1 MPQEDVFLDMGVLF
15 KKVLKGFL
23 WVIPFAALMA
33 VGTFYL
39 TSKQPAKYTSESK
52 VLIDTAKIVLPGQ
65 VRNSEQE
72 RSLLDKEGIAS
83 QVQLLQSRDLA
94 RRVVQKL
101 DLENNS
107 SFAAKE
113 KAGFVDQLMTRV
125 GFEPS
130 ATQVSKAERVLKKFT
145 KNLDVYQV
153 DGSRVIAVR
162 FTSKDPE
169 LAARAANTV
178 VSEYRMLQDNAK
190 RAVTNNT
197 ADALAPQ
204 VARLQNELEAAQQE
218 VAEFRAGADLLL
230 GSENRTL
237 NQQQL
242 AELNSQVSSAIVAK
256 SEAEAQAKQIRSLL
270 DNGGALETATQV
282 LNSALIQRLRERQL
296 ALENRIAELST
307 TLLPNH
313 PQIKALRSQLRGY
326 DRQIRGEAE
335 KIVIGLENDAKIA
348 QDRYKALNAQVNV
361 LKKEAA
367 KSGADQVRLQELE
380 REARSKEDQL
390 NQLLVS
396 LREAEVLQGVGVLN
410 ADSRVISRAAV
421 PSEPSGRKP
430 SALAAIAGFA
440 AFFLG
445 CLWSIVRALISGE
458 VLRRETYATPAAP
471 AANPKE
477 ATGTATSN
485 ALASVVDATTRSHA
499 VASPPVELKRSCDEV
514 DDHQD
519 AVDAESDEASADEG
533 GADEEIEAPEADDN
547 DIVSTKTASEHGEV
561 DEEPVSETSAPAPV
575 LLRDLSAD
583 DANKL
588 DKVSRVVVL
597 SVEDESLSSRVALS
611 CTRKIAARGI
621 MPVVVEVRSE
631 GGDGTQSVLKETPL
645 EEMGET
651 AEDMVTDAD
660 TKPGFSELL
669 EGAAAFTN
677 VIHRDPVSRAHV
689 IQSGCMPI
697 RDEVVYGGRYE
708 LIMEALDLTYDVIVA
723 DLGLIEPSLICA
735 QMLSEADRVIIAT
748 DGSPAG
754 PELEK
759 ALSILERHTKAPV
772 EVERV
777 INDEAAAWLQVDMAA

>member
-15 KKVLKGFL
+15 KKVFKGLL
-23 WVIPFAALMA
+23 WVIPFAALIA
-33 VGTFYL
+33 FGTFYL
-39 TSKQPAKYTSESK
+39 ASKQTAKYTSESK
-52 VLIDTAKIVLPGQ
+52 VLIDTAKIILPGQ
-65 VRNSEQE
+65 IRNSEQE

-94 RRVVQKL
+94 RHVVQTL
-101 DLENNS
+101 DLANNS
-107 SFAAKE
+107 VFAAKS
-113 KAGFVDQLMTRV
+113 KPGLVDQLMTRV
-125 GFEPS
+125 GLEPTS
-130 ATQVSKAERVLKKFT
+130 GQMSEAERLLNKFT
-145 KNLDVYQV
+145 SNLDVYQV

-169 LAARAANTV
+169 LAARVANTV
-178 VSEYRMLQDNAK
+178 VNEYRMLQDNAK

-204 VARLQNELEAAQQE
+204 VARLENEVEAAKKT

-256 SEAEAQAKQIRSLL
+256 SQAEAQARQIRSLL
-270 DNGGALETATQV
+270 EDGGSLETATQV
-282 LNSALIQRLRERQL
+282 LASSLIQRLRERQL

-326 DRQIRGEAE
+326 DRQIRAEAE

-348 QDRYKALNAQVNV
+348 QDRYVALNEQVNA
-361 LKKEAA
+361 LKVEAA
-367 KSGADQVRLQELE
+367 RSGADQVRLQELQ
-380 REARSKEDQL
+380 REARSKEEQL

-410 ADSRVISRAAV
+410 ADSRVISRASV
-421 PSEPSGRKP
+421 PSEASGRKP

-440 AFFLG
+440 ALFLG
-445 CLWSIVRALISGE
+445 CLWVIARALIAGE
-458 VLRRETYATPAAP
+458 VLRRETFSTPTAP

-485 ALASVVDATTRSHA
+485 ALESVVDATTRSHA
-499 VASPPVELKRSCDEV
+499 VAAPPVELKPSFVEEEDKSDEELDTSEV
-514 DDHQD
+514 EEPQEKMTEL
-519 AVDAESDEASADEG
+519 AEDEAREEEEFDEEFEEEEASAEVSSITLKEVK
-533 GADEEIEAPEADDN
+533 ADN
-547 DIVSTKTASEHGEV
+547 
-561 DEEPVSETSAPAPV
+561 
-575 LLRDLSAD
+575 
-583 DANKL
+583 ANQL
-588 DKVSRVVVL
+588 AKVGRVVVL

-611 CTRKIAARGI
+611 CTRKIAERGI

-631 GGDGTQSVLKETPL
+631 GGEGAQSILKETPL
-645 EEMGET
+645 EEVGDVPQ
-651 AEDMVTDAD
+651 AEEGSDDPL
-660 TKPGFSELL
+660 KPGFAELL
-669 EGAAAFTN
+669 EGEAAFTN

-689 IQSGCMPI
+689 IQSGVMPI
-697 RDEVVYGGRYE
+697 RDEVVYGGRYN

-723 DLGLIEPSLICA
+723 DLGLIESSLICA

-759 ALSILERHTKAPV
+759 ALTILEKHTKAPV

-777 INDEAAAWLQVDMAA
+777 VSNEAAAWLQVDMAA

>member
-15 KKVLKGFL
+15 KKVLKGLL
-23 WVIPFAALMA
+23 WVIPFAALIA
-33 VGTFYL
+33 FGAFYL
-39 TSKQPAKYTSESK
+39 ASKQTARYTSESK
-52 VLIDTAKIVLPGQ
+52 ILIDTAKIVLPGQ
-65 VRNSEQE
+65 IRNSEQE

-94 RRVVQKL
+94 RHVVQKL
-101 DLENNS
+101 DLENNRV
-107 SFAAKE
+107 FAAKSE
-113 KAGFVDQLMTRV
+113 PGLVDQLLTRA
-125 GFEPS
+125 GFEP
-130 ATQVSKAERVLKKFT
+130 TFNQVSEAERLLNKFT
-145 KNLDVYQV
+145 GNLDVYQV

-162 FTSKDPE
+162 FKSKDPE
-169 LAARAANTV
+169 LAARIANTV
-178 VSEYRMLQDNAK
+178 VNEYRMLQDNAK
-190 RAVTNNT
+190 RAVTTNT

-204 VARLQNELEAAQQE
+204 VARLENEVEAAQRKA
-218 VAEFRAGADLLL
+218 AEFRAGADLLL

-242 AELNSQVSSAIVAK
+242 TELSSQVSSAIVAK
-256 SEAEAQAKQIRSLL
+256 SQAEAQARQIGSLL
-270 DNGGALETATQV
+270 EDGGALDTATQV
-282 LNSALIQRLRERQL
+282 LSSSLIQRLRERQL

-313 PQIKALRSQLRGY
+313 PQIKSLRSQLTVF
-326 DRQIRGEAE
+326 DRQIRAEAE

-348 QDRYKALNAQVNV
+348 QDRYVTLNAQVNE

-367 KSGADQVRLQELE
+367 RSGADQVRLQELE
-380 REARSKEDQL
+380 REARSKEEQL
-390 NQLLVS
+390 SQLLVG

-410 ADSRVISRAAV
+410 ADSRVISRASV

-445 CLWSIVRALISGE
+445 CLWVIVRALIAGE
-458 VLRRETYATPAAP
+458 ILRRESFSTPAAP
-471 AANPKE
+471 AVNPKE

-485 ALASVVDATTRSHA
+485 ALNSVVDAAARSHTVSA
-499 VASPPVELKRSCDEV
+499 PPIELKPSFEKAEEEAAEELEATEEDDQV
-514 DDHQD
+514 DRLIDHS
-519 AVDAESDEASADEG
+519 EDEAFEEETDNEEF
-533 GADEEIEAPEADDN
+533 DEEFEEEHEAAE
-547 DIVSTKTASEHGEV
+547 VSPITFKEV
-561 DEEPVSETSAPAPV
+561 KAGNTTQLE
-575 LLRDLSAD
+575 
-583 DANKL
+583 
-588 DKVSRVVVL
+588 KVRRVVVL
-597 SVEDESLSSRVALS
+597 SVEDECLSSRVALS

-631 GGDGTQSVLKETPL
+631 GGEGAVSVLSDTPL
-645 EEMGET
+645 EEVGDVPQVEEG
-651 AEDMVTDAD
+651 AELV
-660 TKPGFSELL
+660 KPGFSELL
-669 EGAAAFTN
+669 EGEAAFTN

-689 IQSGCMPI
+689 IQSGVMPI
-697 RDEVVYGGRYE
+697 RDEVVYGGRYN

-759 ALSILERHTKAPV
+759 ALAILEKHTKAPV

-777 INDEAAAWLQVDMAA
+777 VSNEAAAWLQVDMAA

>member
-15 KKVLKGFL
+15 KKVFRGLL
-23 WVIPFAALMA
+23 WVIPFTALIA
-33 VGTFYL
+33 FGTFYL
-39 TSKQPAKYTSESK
+39 ASKQTARYTSESK

-65 VRNSEQE
+65 IRSSERE

-83 QVQLLQSRDLA
+83 QVQLLRSRDLA
-94 RRVVQKL
+94 RHVVQKL
-101 DLENNS
+101 DLANNS
-107 SFAAKE
+107 IFAAKS
-113 KAGFVDQLMTRV
+113 KRGFIGQLMTRV
-125 GFEPS
+125 GVEPTS
-130 ATQVSKAERVLKKFT
+130 GQLSEAERLLKKFT
-145 KNLDVYQV
+145 SNLDVHQI

-169 LAARAANTV
+169 LAARVANTV
-178 VSEYRMLQDNAK
+178 VNEYRMLQDNAK
-190 RAVTNNT
+190 RAVSNNT

-204 VARLQNELEAAQQE
+204 VARLENEVEAAKKT

-242 AELNSQVSSAIVAK
+242 TELSSQVSSAIVAK
-256 SEAEAQAKQIRSLL
+256 SQAEAQARQIRSLL
-270 DNGGALETATQV
+270 EHGGSLETATQV
-282 LNSALIQRLRERQL
+282 LASPLIQHLRERQL

-307 TLLPNH
+307 TLLPDH

-326 DRQIRGEAE
+326 DRQIRAEAE

-348 QDRYKALNAQVNV
+348 QDRYTALSEQVNE
-361 LKKEAA
+361 LKVEAA
-367 KSGADQVRLQELE
+367 RSGADQVRLQELE
-380 REARSKEDQL
+380 REARSKEEQL

-410 ADSRVISRAAV
+410 ADSRVISRASV
-421 PSEPSGRKP
+421 PSETSGRKP
-430 SALAAIAGFA
+430 SALAAIVGFA

-445 CLWSIVRALISGE
+445 CLWTIVLALIAGE
-458 VLRRETYATPAAP
+458 VLRRETVAAPTAP

-485 ALASVVDATTRSHA
+485 ALESVVDATTRSYA
-499 VASPPVELKRSCDEV
+499 VAAAPVELKPSFVEVEGMSAEEQEASKEDASHVIMAEPDEG
-514 DDHQD
+514 DDS
-519 AVDAESDEASADEG
+519 EEERDEASEEEEFDGEFEEG
-533 GADEEIEAPEADDN
+533 EACAGVPTIILKEVKTDN
-547 DIVSTKTASEHGEV
+547 ASPLTKVG
-561 DEEPVSETSAPAPV
+561 
-575 LLRDLSAD
+575 
-583 DANKL
+583 
-588 DKVSRVVVL
+588 RVVVL

-611 CTRKIAARGI
+611 CTRKIAAHGI

-631 GGDGTQSVLKETPL
+631 GGEGVQSILKETPL
-645 EEMGET
+645 EEVDEAHQ
-651 AEDMVTDAD
+651 AEESSDDLL
-660 TKPGFSELL
+660 KPGFAELL
-669 EGAAAFTN
+669 EGEAAFTN

-689 IQSGCMPI
+689 IQSGIMPI
-697 RDEVVYGGRYE
+697 RDEVVYGGRYN
-708 LIMEALDLTYDVIVA
+708 LIMEALDMTYDVIVA

-735 QMLSEADRVIIAT
+735 QILSEADRVIIAT

-759 ALSILERHTKAPV
+759 ALTILEKHTKAPV

-777 INDEAAAWLQVDMAA
+777 VSNEAAAWLQVDMAA

>member
-15 KKVLKGFL
+15 KKVLKGLL
-23 WVIPFAALMA
+23 WVIPFAALIA
-33 VGTFYL
+33 FGTFYL
-39 TSKQPAKYTSESK
+39 ASKQSARYTSESK
-52 VLIDTAKIVLPGQ
+52 ILIDTAKIVLPGQ
-65 VRNSEQE
+65 IRNSEQE

-83 QVQLLQSRDLA
+83 QVQLFQSRDLA
-94 RRVVQKL
+94 RHAVQKL
-101 DLENNS
+101 DLENNRV
-107 SFAAKE
+107 FAAKSE
-113 KAGFVDQLMTRV
+113 PGLVDQLLTRA
-125 GFEPS
+125 GFEP
-130 ATQVSKAERVLKKFT
+130 TFNQVSEAERLLNKFT
-145 KNLDVYQV
+145 RNLDVYQV

-162 FTSKDPE
+162 FKSKDPE
-169 LAARAANTV
+169 LAARIANTV
-178 VSEYRMLQDNAK
+178 VNEYRMLQDNAK
-190 RAVTNNT
+190 RAVTSNT

-204 VARLQNELEAAQQE
+204 VARLENEVEAAQRKA
-218 VAEFRAGADLLL
+218 AEFRAGADLLL

-242 AELNSQVSSAIVAK
+242 AELSSQVSSAIVAK
-256 SEAEAQAKQIRSLL
+256 SQAEAQARQIRSLL
-270 DNGGALETATQV
+270 EDGGALDTATQV
-282 LNSALIQRLRERQL
+282 LNSSLIQRLRERQL

-313 PQIKALRSQLRGY
+313 PQIKSLRSQRTVF
-326 DRQIRGEAE
+326 DRQIRAEAE

-348 QDRYKALNAQVNV
+348 QDRYVTLNAQVNE

-367 KSGADQVRLQELE
+367 RSGADQVRLQELE
-380 REARSKEDQL
+380 REARSKEEQL
-390 NQLLVS
+390 SQLLVS

-410 ADSRVISRAAV
+410 ADSRVISRASV

-430 SALAAIAGFA
+430 SALAAITGFA

-445 CLWSIVRALISGE
+445 CLWVIVRALVAGE
-458 VLRRETYATPAAP
+458 VLRRESFSTPAAP

-485 ALASVVDATTRSHA
+485 ALNSVVDAAARSHTVAAPPIELKPSFEEEEEEA
-499 VASPPVELKRSCDEV
+499 VAEEDEQH
-514 DDHQD
+514 DSLTDYSEECASD
-519 AVDAESDEASADEG
+519 DEAQ
-533 GADEEIEAPEADDN
+533 DEEF
-547 DIVSTKTASEHGEV
+547 
-561 DEEPVSETSAPAPV
+561 DEELEDEHELVEVSPITFKEVKAENTNQ
-575 LLRDLSAD
+575 LE
-583 DANKL
+583 
-588 DKVSRVVVL
+588 KVRRVVVL

-631 GGDGTQSVLKETPL
+631 GGEGAVSVLDETPL
-645 EEMGET
+645 EEIGDAPH
-651 AEDMVTDAD
+651 AEECDDLV
-660 TKPGFSELL
+660 KPGFSELL
-669 EGAAAFTN
+669 EGEAAFTN

-689 IQSGCMPI
+689 IQSGVMPI
-697 RDEVVYGGRYE
+697 RDEVVYGGRYN

-759 ALSILERHTKAPV
+759 ALAILEKHTKAPV

-777 INDEAAAWLQVDMAA
+777 VSNEAAAWLQRDMAA

>member
-23 WVIPFAALMA
+23 WVIPFAALIAAGTYYMA
-33 VGTFYL
+33 
-39 TSKQPAKYTSESK
+39 SKQPAKYTSESK
-52 VLIDTAKIVLPGQ
+52 ILIDTAKIVLPGQ
-65 VRNSEQE
+65 FRNGEQE

-101 DLENNS
+101 RLESNQV
-107 SFAAKE
+107 FAAKS
-113 KAGFVDQLMTRV
+113 KLGLVDQLMTQV

-130 ATQVSKAERVLKKFT
+130 SEQVSQAERVLNKFT
-145 KNLDVYQV
+145 DNLDVYQI

-169 LAARAANTV
+169 LAATIANTV
-178 VSEYRMLQDNAK
+178 VKEYRTLQDNAK

-204 VARLQNELEAAQQE
+204 VKRLQSEVEAAQQE
-218 VAEFRAGADLLL
+218 AATFRAGADLLL

-242 AELNSQVSSAIVAK
+242 AELSSQVSAAIVAR
-256 SEAEAQAKQIRSLL
+256 SQAEAQAKQIRALL
-270 DNGGALETATQV
+270 DSGGSLETATQV
-282 LNSALIQRLRERQL
+282 LQSSLIQRLRERQL
-296 ALENRIAELST
+296 ALENRIAELSS

-313 PQIKALRSQLRGY
+313 PQIKALRSQLSGY
-326 DRQIRGEAE
+326 ERQIRAEAR
-335 KIVIGLENDAKIA
+335 KIVVGLENDAEIA
-348 QDRYKALNAQVNV
+348 QDRYADLNSRVEE
-361 LKKEAA
+361 LKKLAA
-367 KSGADQVRLQELE
+367 RSGADQVRLQELE
-380 REARSKEDQL
+380 RGARSKTEQL
-390 NQLLVS
+390 TQLLVS

-410 ADSRVISRAAV
+410 ADSRVISRASV
-421 PSEPSGRKP
+421 PSKASGKKA
-430 SALAAIAGFA
+430 SALAGIVGFA

-458 VLRRETYATPAAP
+458 ALRRESFATPAAP
-471 AANPKE
+471 IANPRVSN
-477 ATGTATSN
+477 GTAGSN
-485 ALASVVDATTRSHA
+485 ALENVVAATTQSHA
-499 VASPPVELKRSCDEV
+499 PVAPPIELKGSFEDVEDQVSIEDEPSEDTPVEELALE
-514 DDHQD
+514 DDHCESED
-519 AVDAESDEASADEG
+519 DHDDVEEVLDAEL
-533 GADEEIEAPEADDN
+533 EE
-547 DIVSTKTASEHGEV
+547 
-561 DEEPVSETSAPAPV
+561 EEVSESEEDIIVEALPITGAK
-575 LLRDLSAD
+575 AD
-583 DANKL
+583 NTNQL
-588 DKVSRVVVL
+588 ERVRRVVVL
-597 SVEDESLSSRVALS
+597 SVEDETLSSRVALS

-631 GGDGTQSVLKETPL
+631 GGEATQSVLAETAL
-645 EEMGET
+645 EEVGNVPQID
-651 AEDMVTDAD
+651 EDSDQS
-660 TKPGFSELL
+660 KPGFAELL
-669 EGAAAFTN
+669 EGEAAFTN

-689 IQSGCMPI
+689 IQSGYMPI
-697 RDEVVYGGRYE
+697 RDEVVYGGRYN

-759 ALSILERHTKAPV
+759 ALSILEKHTKAPV

-777 INDEAAAWLQVDMAA
+777 VNNEAAAWLQVDMAA

>member
-15 KKVLKGFL
+15 KKVLKGLL
-23 WVIPFAALMA
+23 WVIPFAALVA
-33 VGTFYL
+33 FGTFYL
-39 TSKQPAKYTSESK
+39 ASKQTAKYTSESK

-65 VRNSEQE
+65 IRNSEQE

-94 RRVVQKL
+94 RHVVQKL

-107 SFAAKE
+107 VFASKSE
-113 KAGFVDQLMTRV
+113 PGLVDRLMTSV
-125 GFEPS
+125 GFEPTS
-130 ATQVSKAERVLKKFT
+130 NQVSKAERLLNKFT
-145 KNLDVYQV
+145 SNLDVYQV

-169 LAARAANTV
+169 LAARVANTV
-178 VSEYRMLQDNAK
+178 VNEYRTLQDNAK

-204 VARLQNELEAAQQE
+204 VARLENEVEAAQQK
-218 VAEFRAGADLLL
+218 VAEFRSGADLLL

-242 AELNSQVSSAIVAK
+242 SELNSQVSAAIVAK
-256 SEAEAQAKQIRSLL
+256 SQAEAQAKQIRSLL
-270 DNGGALETATQV
+270 ENGGSLETATQV
-282 LNSALIQRLRERQL
+282 LNSSLIQRLRERQL

-326 DRQIRGEAE
+326 DRQIRAEAE

-348 QDRYKALNAQVNV
+348 QDRYVALNEQVNE

-367 KSGADQVRLQELE
+367 RSGADQVRLQELE
-380 REARSKEDQL
+380 REARSKEEQL

-410 ADSRVISRAAV
+410 ADSRVISRASV

-458 VLRRETYATPAAP
+458 VLRRESFATPAAP

-477 ATGTATSN
+477 SIGTATSN
-485 ALASVVDATTRSHA
+485 ALESVVDATTRSHA
-499 VASPPVELKRSCDEV
+499 VAAPPVELKPSFEEEEDKPAPEEEEIAEDELTEEQAELQDDVEDETVIDEV
-514 DDHQD
+514 
-519 AVDAESDEASADEG
+519 
-533 GADEEIEAPEADDN
+533 EEFNEEL
-547 DIVSTKTASEHGEV
+547 E
-561 DEEPVSETSAPAPV
+561 DEEPEVEVPSIALKEV
-575 LLRDLSAD
+575 KAD
-583 DANKL
+583 NANQL
-588 DKVSRVVVL
+588 EKVSRVVVL

-631 GGDGTQSVLKETPL
+631 GGEGAQSILKETPL
-645 EEMGET
+645 EEVGDVPQS
-651 AEDMVTDAD
+651 EDGSEPL
-660 TKPGFSELL
+660 KPGFSELL
-669 EGAAAFTN
+669 EGEAAFTN

-689 IQSGCMPI
+689 IQSGVMPI
-697 RDEVVYGGRYE
+697 RDEVVYGGRYN

-759 ALSILERHTKAPV
+759 ALSILEKHTKAPV

-777 INDEAAAWLQVDMAA
+777 VSNEAAAWLQVDMAA

>member
-15 KKVLKGFL
+15 KKVFKGLL
-23 WVIPFAALMA
+23 WVIPFAALIA
-33 VGTFYL
+33 FGTFYL
-39 TSKQPAKYTSESK
+39 ASKQTAKYTSESK

-101 DLENNS
+101 DLEDNS
-107 SFAAKE
+107 VFAARSKPNLI
-113 KAGFVDQLMTRV
+113 DQLMTQI
-125 GFEPS
+125 GFEPTS
-130 ATQVSKAERVLKKFT
+130 GQISKAERLLNKFT

-162 FTSKDPE
+162 FTSKDAE
-169 LAARAANTV
+169 LAARVANTV
-178 VSEYRMLQDNAK
+178 VNEYRMLQDNAK

-204 VARLQNELEAAQQE
+204 VARLENEVEAAQKK

-256 SEAEAQAKQIRSLL
+256 SQAEAQAKQIRSLL
-270 DNGGALETATQV
+270 EDGGSLETATQV
-282 LNSALIQRLRERQL
+282 LSSSLIQRLRERQL

-313 PQIKALRSQLRGY
+313 PQIKALRSQLFGY
-326 DRQIRGEAE
+326 DRQIRVEAE

-348 QDRYKALNAQVNV
+348 QDRYAALNTQVNK
-361 LKKEAA
+361 LKIEAA
-367 KSGADQVRLQELE
+367 RSGADQVRLQELE
-380 REARSKEDQL
+380 REARSKEEQL

-410 ADSRVISRAAV
+410 ADSRVISRASV
-421 PSEPSGRKP
+421 PSQPSGRKP

-445 CLWSIVRALISGE
+445 CLWTIVRALIAGE
-458 VLRRETYATPAAP
+458 VLRRESFSAPAAP

-477 ATGTATSN
+477 ATGTATFN
-485 ALASVVDATTRSHA
+485 ALESVVDATTRSHA
-499 VASPPVELKRSCDEV
+499 VVTPPMELKLAFEDKSV
-514 DDHQD
+514 
-519 AVDAESDEASADEG
+519 SEAD
-533 GADEEIEAPEADDN
+533 GADE
-547 DIVSTKTASEHGEV
+547 
-561 DEEPVSETSAPAPV
+561 DEEQE
-575 LLRDLSAD
+575 DLSELAEEETAEDEEKDETEDDFAEESEEPEPSPVVPSARLKDVKAD
-583 DANKL
+583 NVNQLA
-588 DKVSRVVVL
+588 KVGRVVVL
-597 SVEDESLSSRVALS
+597 SVEDEGLSSRVALS
-611 CTRKIAARGI
+611 CTRKIAAHGI
-621 MPVVVEVRSE
+621 MPVVVEVRCE
-631 GGDGTQSVLKETPL
+631 GGEGAHSILKETPL
-645 EEMGET
+645 EEVGDVPQ
-651 AEDMVTDAD
+651 AEEGDVLL
-660 TKPGFSELL
+660 KPGFSELL
-669 EGAAAFTN
+669 EGEAAFTN

-689 IQSGCMPI
+689 IQSGVMPI
-697 RDEVVYGGRYE
+697 RDEVVYGGRYN

-754 PELEK
+754 PELET
-759 ALSILERHTKAPV
+759 ALSVLEKHTKAPI

-777 INDEAAAWLQVDMAA
+777 VSNEAAAWLQVDMAA

>member
-15 KKVLKGFL
+15 KKVFKGLL
-23 WVIPFAALMA
+23 WVIPFAALIA
-33 VGTFYL
+33 FGTFYL
-39 TSKQPAKYTSESK
+39 ASKQTAKYTSESK
-52 VLIDTAKIVLPGQ
+52 VLIDTAKIILPGQ
-65 VRNSEQE
+65 IRNSEQE

-94 RRVVQKL
+94 RHVVQTL
-101 DLENNS
+101 DLANNS
-107 SFAAKE
+107 VFAAKS
-113 KAGFVDQLMTRV
+113 KPGLVDQLMTRV
-125 GFEPS
+125 GLEPTS
-130 ATQVSKAERVLKKFT
+130 GQMSEAERLLNKFT
-145 KNLDVYQV
+145 SNLDVYQV

-169 LAARAANTV
+169 LAARVANTV
-178 VSEYRMLQDNAK
+178 INEYRMLQDNAK

-204 VARLQNELEAAQQE
+204 VARLENEVEAAKKT

-256 SEAEAQAKQIRSLL
+256 SQAEAQARQIRSLL
-270 DNGGALETATQV
+270 EDSGSLETATQV
-282 LNSALIQRLRERQL
+282 LASSLIQRLRERQL

-326 DRQIRGEAE
+326 DRQIRAEAE

-348 QDRYKALNAQVNV
+348 QDRYLALNEQVNA
-361 LKKEAA
+361 LKVEAA
-367 KSGADQVRLQELE
+367 RSGADQVRLQELQ
-380 REARSKEDQL
+380 REARSKEEQL

-410 ADSRVISRAAV
+410 ADSRVISRASV

-445 CLWSIVRALISGE
+445 CLWVIARALIAGE
-458 VLRRETYATPAAP
+458 VLRRETFSTPTAP

-485 ALASVVDATTRSHA
+485 ALESVVDATTRSHA
-499 VASPPVELKRSCDEV
+499 VAAPPVELKPSFVEEEDKSDEE
-514 DDHQD
+514 QD
-519 AVDAESDEASADEG
+519 TSEEEEPQEETTELAGDEASEEEHDE
-533 GADEEIEAPEADDN
+533 AREEEEFDEEFEEEEASAEVSSITLKEVKADN
-547 DIVSTKTASEHGEV
+547 
-561 DEEPVSETSAPAPV
+561 
-575 LLRDLSAD
+575 
-583 DANKL
+583 ANQL
-588 DKVSRVVVL
+588 AKVGRVVVL

-611 CTRKIAARGI
+611 CTRKIAERGI

-631 GGDGTQSVLKETPL
+631 GGEGAQSILKETPL
-645 EEMGET
+645 EEVGDVPQ
-651 AEDMVTDAD
+651 AEEGSDDPL
-660 TKPGFSELL
+660 KPGFAELL
-669 EGAAAFTN
+669 EGEAAFTN

-689 IQSGCMPI
+689 IQSGVMPI
-697 RDEVVYGGRYE
+697 RDEVVYGGRYN

-759 ALSILERHTKAPV
+759 ALTILEKHTKAPV

-777 INDEAAAWLQVDMAA
+777 VSNEAAAWLQVDMAA

>member
-15 KKVLKGFL
+15 KKVLIGLL
-23 WVIPFAALMA
+23 WVIPFAALVA
-33 VGTFYL
+33 FGVFYFA
-39 TSKQPAKYTSESK
+39 SQQAAKYTSESK

-83 QVQLLQSRDLA
+83 QVQLLRSRDLA
-94 RRVVQKL
+94 RRVVQNL
-101 DLENNS
+101 HLENNRV
-107 SFAAKE
+107 FAAKSE
-113 KAGFVDQLMTRV
+113 VGLFDQLMTYV
-125 GFEPS
+125 GLELN
-130 ATQVSKAERVLKKFT
+130 VSQISEAEWVLNQFT
-145 KNLDVYQV
+145 RNLNVYQV

-162 FTSKDPE
+162 FSSKDPE
-169 LAARAANTV
+169 LSARVANTV
-178 VSEYRMLQDNAK
+178 VSEYRMLQDDAK

-204 VARLQNELEAAQQE
+204 VDRLQNEVEAAQQK
-218 VAEFRAGADLLL
+218 VAQFRAGADLLL

-242 AELNSQVSSAIVAK
+242 AELNSQVSAAIVAK
-256 SEAEAQAKQIRSLL
+256 SQAEAQAKQIRSLL
-270 DNGGALETATQV
+270 SNGGSLETATQV
-282 LNSALIQRLRERQL
+282 LNSTLIQRLRERQL

-313 PQIKALRSQLRGY
+313 PQIKALRSQLTGY
-326 DRQIRGEAE
+326 DRQIRTEAE
-335 KIVIGLENDAKIA
+335 KIVIGLENDTKIA
-348 QDRYKALNAQVNV
+348 QDRYVTLNAQVNE

-367 KSGADQVRLQELE
+367 RSGADHVRLQELE
-380 REARSKEDQL
+380 RQARSKEDQL

-410 ADSRVISRAAV
+410 ADSRVISRASV

-445 CLWSIVRALISGE
+445 ALWSIVRALISGE
-458 VLRRETYATPAAP
+458 VLRRESYQAPVAP

-477 ATGTATSN
+477 FTGTATSN
-485 ALASVVDATTRSHA
+485 ALESVVDAATRSHA
-499 VASPPVELKRSCDEV
+499 TAAPVVELKPAFEAEHAKKVSPADVRGAEVVKEKLSALREQKVSDLDADEV
-514 DDHQD
+514 SKDT
-519 AVDAESDEASADEG
+519 EFEDEF
-533 GADEEIEAPEADDN
+533 EE
-547 DIVSTKTASEHGEV
+547 H
-561 DEEPVSETSAPAPV
+561 ETSAPSLTLAKV
-575 LLRDLSAD
+575 KAD
-583 DANKL
+583 NSHRAG
-588 DKVSRVVVL
+588 KVGRVVVL
-597 SVEDESLSSRVALS
+597 SVEDASLSSRVALS
-611 CTRKIAARGI
+611 CTRKIAAKGI

-631 GGDGTQSVLKETPL
+631 GGEGAQSILKETPL
-645 EEMGET
+645 EDVEG
-651 AEDMVTDAD
+651 VTSDEENMNLE
-660 TKPGFSELL
+660 KPGFSELL
-669 EGAAAFTN
+669 EGEAAFTN

-689 IQSGCMPI
+689 IQSGIIPI
-697 RDEVVYGGRYE
+697 RDEVVYGGRYN

-723 DLGLIEPSLICA
+723 DLGLIDPSLICA

-754 PELEK
+754 PELET
-759 ALSILERHTKAPV
+759 ALSVLEKHTKAPV

-777 INDEAAAWLQVDMAA
+777 VSDEVAAWHQLDMAA